1 MYANKVPESVETLAV
16 ATNENSVVDVKLSS
30 LIQKENLNS
39 KDNNDLHHLTERF
52 TENMRFEHNKHG
64 TPKSLQQIV
73 VQQNFDK
80 SKKVNILGH
89 TEKNKNTYDTSTKNR
104 VPSWTDRILYRSNCR
119 DLDKKRLS
127 RGIFDRS
134 GVITAVKYDSCMDIT
149 WSDHKPV
156 YGEYSIGFQ
165 CKNNLF
171 SNI

>member
-39 KDNNDLHHLTERF
+39 KDNNDLHHL
-52 TENMRFEHNKHG
+52 